1 MRALVT
7 GATGFIG
14 KKLIA
19 RLERPVVLSRDGA
32 RAKKELGD
40 VEAHSWNPEAGPP
53 PKEVWEGVDVV
64 FNLAGEQVSGR
75 WSEKKKRAIRD
86 SRILGTSNLV
96 AGLAAASVKPRP
108 RLLVSASAVGYYG
121 DRGDE
126 LLDESATP
134 ADDFLAKVCV
144 AWEAEAQRAKVLGVR
159 VVMPRIGI
167 VLGAGGGPLAQMI
180 KPFKMGIGGR
190 LGSGR
195 QWVPWVHVEDVVG
208 MMLFAVEKEALDGPM
223 NAVGPKPV
231 TNQEM
236 AKALGHALSRP
247 SFMPTPA
254 FALKLALGEF
264 SSAVLGSQ
272 RMVPKVAEAA
282 GYRFRFPTIEA
293 ALADALG
300 KGPASDEKAAAGQ

>member
-19 RLERPVVLSRDGA
+19 RLPRTEKPVVLSRDGA

-53 PKEVWEGVDVV
+53 PKAALEGIDVV
-64 FNLAGEQVSGR
+64 FNLAGEQVAGR

-96 AGLAAASVKPRP
+96 AGMAAQKPRP
-108 RLLVSASAVGYYG
+108 GVLVSASAVGYYG

-126 LLDESATP
+126 VLDESAPP

-144 AWEAEAQRAKVLGVR
+144 AWEAEAQRAKLLGVR
-159 VVMPRIGI
+159 VVLPRIGI
-167 VLGAGGGPLAQMI
+167 VLGRDGGPLAQMVR
-180 KPFKMGIGGR
+180 PFKMGIGGR
-190 LGSGR
+190 LGSGK

-208 MMLFAVEKEALDGPM
+208 MMLFAVENEGLDGPM
-223 NAVGPKPV
+223 NAVGPKQL
-231 TNQEM
+231 TNKEM

-254 FALKLALGEF
+254 FALRLALGEF
-264 SSAVLGSQ
+264 ASAVLGSQ
-272 RMVPKVAEAA
+272 RMVPQVA
-282 GYRFRFPTIEA
+282 
-293 ALADALG
+293 
-300 KGPASDEKAAAGQ
+300 